1 MFVYIGS
8 SRKISHDLIQY
19 ENLYNN
25 FEFPLLL
32 DSLFYWLY
40 LLAINLGFSF
50 RLFLIFY
57 LLLVFELLL
66 MSVKNISKEYFLGKI
81 PTLLIFIN
89 CMLFIELFEQSTHFL
104 RQFLACLIIL
114 YVSTNKKISQ
124 NKSVFYFILAVLI
137 HSVSFIYLP
146 FIIIK
151 IFNLKNFLKFFTLAL
166 VVYLF
171 LDLELFYNSKI
182 YRVLVLDYDMA
193 DNSDFSSTG
202 LLFVGFGT
210 LLIFVM
216 SVFKKHIIIKYHE
229 IIVILFLILLIQFLP
244 DQFYILKYRF
254 LMFAYIPVTF
264 MILVSLFL
272 LFRRNYFGLFFL
284 GFLITPLNAHRFY
297 QQLGEV
303 FEYNLLFIDVF

>member
-1 MFVYIGS
+1 M
-8 SRKISHDLIQY
+8 
-19 ENLYNN
+19 
-25 FEFPLLL
+25 
-32 DSLFYWLY
+32 
-40 LLAINLGFSF
+40 
-50 RLFLIFY
+50 
-57 LLLVFELLL
+57 
-66 MSVKNISKEYFLGKI
+66 
-81 PTLLIFIN
+81 
-89 CMLFIELFEQSTHFL
+89 
-104 RQFLACLIIL
+104 IIL

-124 NKSVFYFILAVLI
+124 NKSVFYFILAVLT

-216 SVFKKHIIIKYHE
+216 SVFKKHIFIKYHE

-272 LFRRNYFGLFFL
+272 LFRRNYFGLFL
-284 GFLITPLNAHRFY
+284 VQHQIKN
-297 QQLGEV
+297 
-303 FEYNLLFIDVF
+303 